1 MARRDSLLAVLP
13 PEARAR
19 LLSCGGQHAGAWLCC
34 MPVIWRLRAL
44 PHLFYLA
51 LAMRLGVSI
60 LDLQPVRGVYP
71 VCGACGAVHD
81 ELGRHPSVCR
91 HGNRSSL
98 WTDRHDALQWA
109 IIWALRRAR
118 YAAARAVGRTRL
130 FGSAGVTTTGGYL
143 FADLW
148 VPNYRAPGRHLFA
161 DVAITD
167 PAVTTALSASPSSA
181 HSAGVAAQLRAQRKR
196 AKYGD
201 AVTAVSGEF
210 IAAVM
215 ERYGACSDDLCRLAA
230 IACGDGD
237 RELSE
242 ADDWYFT
249 APSRRSYFM
258 QGVVF
263 AGVMADAA
271 MLDSAIALDHSDCG
285 VRGG

>member
-1 MARRDSLLAVLP
+1 
-13 PEARAR
+13 
-19 LLSCGGQHAGAWLCC
+19 
-34 MPVIWRLRAL
+34 
-44 PHLFYLA
+44 
-51 LAMRLGVSI
+51 MRLGVTI
-60 LDLQPVRGVYP
+60 LDLQPVRGVHT
-71 VCGACGAVHD
+71 VCGACGALHD
-81 ELGRHPSVCR
+81 VLGRHPSVCPS
-91 HGNRSSL
+91 GNRSGL

-118 YAAARAVGRTRL
+118 YAAARAVGRARL

-148 VPNYRAPGRHLFA
+148 VPNYRAPGRHLFS
-161 DVAITD
+161 DVSITD
-167 PAVTTALSASPSSA
+167 PAVSAALDASPSSA
-181 HSAGVAAQLRAQRKR
+181 HSAGVAAQLRVQHKR
-196 AKYGD
+196 AKYD
-201 AVTAVSGEF
+201 EAVTAVGGEF

>member
-1 MARRDSLLAVLP
+1 M
-13 PEARAR
+13 
-19 LLSCGGQHAGAWLCC
+19 
-34 MPVIWRLRAL
+34 
-44 PHLFYLA
+44 
-51 LAMRLGVSI
+51 
-60 LDLQPVRGVYP
+60 
-71 VCGACGAVHD
+71 
-81 ELGRHPSVCR
+81 LGRHPSVCPS
-91 HGNRSSL
+91 GNRSSL

-109 IIWALRRAR
+109 VIWALRRAR

-130 FGSAGVTTTGGYL
+130 FGSAGVTPSGGYL

-167 PAVTTALSASPSSA
+167 PAVTAALDASPSSA
-181 HSAGVAAQLRAQRKR
+181 HTAGVAALLRAQHKR
-196 AKYGD
+196 AKYSD
-201 AVTAVSGEF
+201 AVTAVGGEF

-215 ERYGACSDDLCRLAA
+215 ERYGACSDDMCRLAA
-230 IACGDGD
+230 LACGDGD

-271 MLDSAIALDHSDCG
+271 MLDSAIALDHP
-285 VRGG
+285 GGEAGAD